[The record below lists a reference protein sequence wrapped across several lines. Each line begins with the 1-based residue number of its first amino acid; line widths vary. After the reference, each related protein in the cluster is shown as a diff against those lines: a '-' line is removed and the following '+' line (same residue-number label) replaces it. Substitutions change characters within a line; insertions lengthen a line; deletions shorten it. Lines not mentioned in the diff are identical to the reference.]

1 MTTLSHLFSFL
12 FSPIRLPVD
21 GKERKMN
28 IKTVVK
34 KNGQTVY
41 RASVY
46 LGVDQMTGKKARTT
60 VTALTKSAIK
70 IKAREVI
77 NEFAENGY
85 TTKKRVEI
93 VTYNQLFNI
102 WWDSYK
108 DSVKPNTRQSIKG
121 LVKKHLLPTLG
132 EYRVDKITTALLQT
146 HVNKLASKANQ
157 GEKGA
162 FLNYPLLHNV
172 NTRILQ
178 YGVSMQVIAIN
189 PAREVVVPRKVKHD
203 KKEVKYLNDIE
214 LKKFLDYLDQLD
226 QKKYKNLFD
235 FTLYKLLLATGC
247 RISEVLALEWSD
259 IDFQNKTIEIS
270 KTLNRLRTTN
280 SPKSKS
286 GNRIINIDDNTIHV
300 LKQYHKRQRLEAMK
314 LGTSPTVVFSTLL
327 EKYAWAP
334 TLRKRLGRHFKRA
347 GVPDVGFHGFRHT
360 HASLMVN
367 SGIEPKILQHRMGH
381 STLAM
386 TMDIYSHLSD
396 DNAKKAVTYFETAIS
411 NL

>member
-1 MTTLSHLFSFL
+1 MTTLSHLLSFL

-108 DSVKPNTRQSIKG
+108 NSVKPNTQQSIKG
-121 LVKKHLLPTLG
+121 LVKKHLLPVFG
-132 EYRVDKITTALLQT
+132 VYRVDKITTPLIQT
-146 HVNKLASKANQ
+146 QVNKWASKANQ

-172 NTRILQ
+172 NTRIFQ
-178 YGVSMQVIAIN
+178 YGVSMQVISIN
-189 PAREVVVPRKVKHD
+189 PAREVVVPRKVKHEE
-203 KKEVKYLNDIE
+203 KTVKYLNDLE
-214 LKKFLDYLDQLD
+214 LKKFLNYMDQLD
-226 QKKYKNLFD
+226 KTKYKNLFD
-235 FTLYKLLLATGC
+235 YTLYNVLLATGC
-247 RISEVLALEWSD
+247 RISEILALEWSD
-259 IDFQNKTIEIS
+259 IDFKDQTISIT
-270 KTLNRLRTTN
+270 KTLNRLRTIN

-286 GNRIINIDDNTIHV
+286 GIRSINIDAETVRI
-300 LKQYHKRQRLEAMK
+300 LEKYHKRQRLEAMK
-314 LGTSPTVVFSTLL
+314 LGTTPNVVFSTLVDD
-327 EKYAWAP
+327 YAWPP
-334 TLRKRLGRHFKRA
+334 TLLKRLSKHFKGA
-347 GVPDVGFHGFRHT
+347 GVSNVGFHGFRHT
-360 HASLMVN
+360 HASLMAN
-367 SGIEPKILQHRMGH
+367 CGIEPKILQHRMGH

-386 TMDIYSHLSD
+386 TMDIYSHLSE
-396 DNAKKAVTYFETAIS
+396 DNAKKAVSYFETAIN